1 MPSRGSR
8 ASPHEAKPTMP
19 WPLRSATQVAA
30 PGRFTARRRRHIDS
44 LLRPDSRAMTASG
57 RMPAYVVCQL
67 SRCTCAIAPA
77 SPSVAP
83 RTTRLAATRG
93 REASAESL
101 DNALH
106 RRGDVLRVDAEELV
120 HVGGRGR
127 FAEAVHAHY
136 LAFEAHVLAPV
147 VGHAGFDRDPRH
159 APGQHGLAVE
169 AGVTD

>member
-30 PGRFTARRRRHIDS
+30 PGRFTTRRRRHIDS

-57 RMPAYVVCQL
+57 RIPAYVVCQL

-77 SPSVAP
+77 SASVAA

-106 RRGDVLRVDAEELV
+106 RGGDVLRVDAEELV
-120 HVGGRGR
+120 HVGGGGR
-127 FAEAVHAHY
+127 FPEAAPAHH
-136 LAFEAHVLAPV
+136 LALQAHVFAPRV
-147 VGHAGFDRDPRH
+147 RPARSDPPRR
-159 APGQHGLAVE
+159 
-169 AGVTD
+169 